1 MPSLSKWPSQIKP
14 RRPATARAARTA
26 DGPEDRNSIF
36 WVLSAFAA
44 RPGVWALTRPV
55 RSVQKEE
62 GNTTAIRRFE
72 DVASRVLRD
81 LFSIHLGPSLGEH
94 AEPLDRRFRLCRSLL
109 ARIQIVGGLLAV
121 EFCVALRVSE
131 VVQQLLGGGVR
142 TGLEIGLEAS
152 EKICAAWRE

>member
-1 MPSLSKWPSQIKP
+1 
-14 RRPATARAARTA
+14 
-26 DGPEDRNSIF
+26 
-36 WVLSAFAA
+36 
-44 RPGVWALTRPV
+44 
-55 RSVQKEE
+55 
-62 GNTTAIRRFE
+62 
-72 DVASRVLRD
+72 VLRD

-152 EKICAAWRE
+152 EKICAAGGTSFSNRQREAEKSGSVKSTAKTSATNSSSTTPISTKALIITTSEFALTGVSQA